1 MSVRAAEHRPG
12 SAGELRRVLVVSAD
26 IGGGHHAT
34 GRALEAAVRARWP
47 AAEVEW
53 TDTLEVMR
61 AGPAF
66 RAIYRANVQWTPW
79 LYDFFYGQIE
89 RHRWFARS
97 AKWVT
102 SVWAGV
108 RLAPV
113 LERIAP
119 DLILSTY
126 PLGSGGL
133 AWLRRRGRLD
143 VPVGAWISDFAP
155 HPFWV
160 HDALDLHV
168 VMHAACVPLALRAEP
183 AARVVPPAALPVPA
197 VFAPGDAASARA
209 ALGLRDAPLT
219 VLVSC
224 GVYGFGAVEQ
234 AVDVLLVNGDG
245 RVQVVAVCG
254 RNSGLQ
260 RRLERRPEAGE
271 RLVVLG
277 WTDAMPQLTRA
288 ADVVVTN
295 AGGVTALEALA
306 SGRPVVMFR
315 PIAGHGRANAAAMA
329 AAGVAV
335 VCRTGGELAEEVRR
349 LLDEPAH
356 RRRLQRAAL
365 ATATGGTPAEDVER
379 LLTVP
384 RHRPAVPL
392 SSTDALFALVDSARV
407 PQHVAALALLRPRG
421 APVTARDIRDAMTAT
436 VPVRPWLT
444 WWLDVNAGR
453 RPCWRSGGGGGDGRG
468 GPVELPVGPAR
479 YVEGGAAE
487 RFERFVSR
495 PLPAGAP
502 PWEVQV
508 DEGWPDGR
516 TAMLIRAHH
525 AFGDGLAILDAFTG
539 ILTRSPSPD
548 PIAALAAPVARGAR
562 EARAREPRPG
572 AAQAFRLV
580 RGLVSLARAGAAP
593 PTALHARRSGGRPS
607 RHAFL
612 VLPLVRVR
620 AARSAA
626 GVGTSTLLVGLVAE
640 ALHRFL
646 TGRGTPSPS
655 NTVRAMIPRTRRVGV
670 PVDGPGNRT
679 AALRV
684 DLPVGPMPTGER
696 MRRTGGVLAA
706 ALRQD
711 QPIATA
717 AVVAAAARLP
727 VRLHRT
733 VARWLYR
740 STWLDLMVSVIPGPP
755 TPRWFGSACMEEA
768 YAVLPLA
775 EGVGLALGIMSWSSV
790 VTVALTWDPVL
801 LPDGQRLVALLEQ
814 SLDAFGELP

>member
-1 MSVRAAEHRPG
+1 MNVRATAPGPRPVP
-12 SAGELRRVLVVSAD
+12 EPRRVLVVSAD

-34 GRALEAAVRARWP
+34 GRALEAAVRERWP
-47 AAEVEW
+47 ACDVHW
-53 TDTLEVMR
+53 VDTLEVMR
-61 AGPAF
+61 AGAAF
-66 RAIYRANVQWTPW
+66 RGIYRTNVQWTPW

-89 RHRWFARS
+89 RRRWFARS

-113 LERIAP
+113 LDRLAP

-160 HDALDLHV
+160 YDALDLHV
-168 VMHAACVPLALRAEP
+168 VMHPACVALALRAEP
-183 AARVVPPAALPVPA
+183 AARVVPPAALPVPVA
-197 VFAPGDAASARA
+197 FAPGDAASARA
-209 ALGLRDAPLT
+209 SLGLGSAPLT

-234 AVDVLLVNGDG
+234 AVDVLLGDG
-245 RVQVVAVCG
+245 RVQVVAACG
-254 RNSGLQ
+254 RNGRLQ
-260 RRLERRPEAGE
+260 RHLERRPEAGG

-295 AGGVTALEALA
+295 AGGATALEALA

-315 PIAGHGRANAAAMA
+315 PIAGHGRANADAMA

-335 VCRTGGELAEEVRR
+335 VCRTAGELADEVGR
-349 LLDEPAH
+349 LLDEPVH

-365 ATATGGTPAEDVER
+365 ATATGGTPAEDVAR
-379 LLTVP
+379 LLSV
-384 RHRPAVPL
+384 RPSAPPVSVPL
-392 SSTDALFALVDSARV
+392 SSTDALFAAVDSARV
-407 PQHVAALALLRPRG
+407 PQHVAALALFRPDRE
-421 APVTARDIRDAMTAT
+421 PVTAAAIRNAMAAT

-444 WWLDVNAGR
+444 WRLDRQAGR
-453 RPCWRSGGGGGDGRG
+453 RSRWLTDGDAPG
-468 GPVELPVGPAR
+468 ELPVGPAQFAD
-479 YVEGGAAE
+479 GGAAE
-487 RFERFVSR
+487 RFERFVAR
-495 PLPAGAP
+495 PLPEGAP
-502 PWEVQV
+502 PWEVQI
-508 DEGWPDGR
+508 DGSWPDGR

-539 ILTRSPSPD
+539 ILTPSPSPD
-548 PIAALAAPVARGAR
+548 PVAALTGATG
-562 EARAREPRPG
+562 EGETVHPRRWRPQP
-572 AAQAFRLV
+572 AQVLRVL
-580 RGLVSLARAGAAP
+580 RGLVSLAGAGAAP

-612 VLPLVRVR
+612 SLPVDRVR
-620 AARSAA
+620 AARSTA
-626 GVGTSTLLVGLVAE
+626 GVGTSTLLIGLVAE

-646 TGRGTPSPS
+646 TERGTPSPS
-655 NTVRAMIPRTRRVGV
+655 NTVRAMIPRTQRIGAAVE
-670 PVDGPGNRT
+670 GPGNRT

-684 DLPVGPMPTGER
+684 DLPVGPMTLGER
-696 MRRTGGVLAA
+696 MRRTGDVLAV
-706 ALRQD
+706 ALRHH
-711 QPIATA
+711 QPVATA

-727 VRLHRT
+727 VGLHRA
-733 VARWLYR
+733 VARRLYR
-740 STWLDLMVSVIPGPP
+740 STWLDLIVSVIPGPR
-755 TPRWFGSACMEEA
+755 TPRWFGSACVEEA

-775 EGVGLALGIMSWSSV
+775 EGVGLAVGIMSWSSLF
-790 VTVALTWDPVL
+790 TVALTWDPVL
-801 LPDGQRLVALLEQ
+801 LPDGERLAELLEQ
-814 SLDAFGELP
+814 SFDAWGGPP